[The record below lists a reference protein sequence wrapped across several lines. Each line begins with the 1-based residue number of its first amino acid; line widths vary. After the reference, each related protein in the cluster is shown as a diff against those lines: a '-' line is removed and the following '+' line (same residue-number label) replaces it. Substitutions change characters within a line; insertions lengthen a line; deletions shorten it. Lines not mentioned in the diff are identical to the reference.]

1 MSCKDDFFEGSL
13 SHISTWE
20 VDRILYTVSSMNS
33 KYVKKRRI
41 SDEEIDK
48 ILSEEFIPITRKEI
62 NKSNVISGE
71 LDKKSPDIT
80 VIKAKRQKTA
90 SSDRKNADK
99 AREKEVTKE
108 IERIISDSN
117 EKNIINDNPAPP
129 KRKKKKTSLLVPVLS
144 FICLALCVILC
155 MTLISASSL

>member
-33 KYVKKRRI
+33 KNVKKRRI

-71 LDKKSPDIT
+71 LDKK
-80 VIKAKRQKTA
+80 
-90 SSDRKNADK
+90 
-99 AREKEVTKE
+99 
-108 IERIISDSN
+108 
-117 EKNIINDNPAPP
+117 
-129 KRKKKKTSLLVPVLS
+129 
-144 FICLALCVILC
+144 
-155 MTLISASSL
+155 